1 MVNMVPCGYWMQQ
14 KIDSTTK
21 AWHQLGKANAA
32 KATEELQLAEI
43 KPAEYKAVS
52 IDDIVQKQTHLN
64 PTKCSQL
71 QEMLS
76 DFQDLFQGQRGNYN
90 GEPIKLSDFQDLF
103 QGQIGNYNGEP
114 IKLELLPWSKPFY
127 AKPFSIPKAYQQLMR
142 DEIARLE
149 SIGLLTKV
157 PAAEWAAPTFIIPK
171 KDQTVRVITDCRGL
185 KKFSNAIHFPCPKS
199 QIFFGVWKSFVTR
212 QRSTLTWVITRCL
225 YQKNQ
230 KSCV

>member
-76 DFQDLFQGQRGNYN
+76 DFQDLFQGQRGNC
-90 GEPIKLSDFQDLF
+90 
-103 QGQIGNYNGEP
+103 NGEP
-114 IKLELLPWSKPFY
+114 IKLELLPGSKPFY
-127 AKPFSIPKAYQQLMR
+127 AKPFSIPKAYQQVTC

-149 SIGLLTKV
+149 LIGLLTKV
-157 PAAEWAAPTFIIPK
+157 PAVEWAARTSSSQRRIKPY
-171 KDQTVRVITDCRGL
+171 GL
-185 KKFSNAIHFPCPKS
+185 L
-199 QIFFGVWKSFVTR
+199 R
-212 QRSTLTWVITRCL
+212 TLEA
-225 YQKNQ
+225 
-230 KSCV
+230 